1 MATNKNFE
9 VKNGLTIAGTE
20 RISSAGAFTG
30 SLASA
35 TTATTQSA
43 TDNSTKI
50 ATTAYTDAAITA
62 VIGGAPGTLDTLNEL
77 AAAIN
82 DDASYASTLTTALAT
97 KLPLA
102 GGTMTGNLVITSE
115 GDGLKLIRSGYD
127 SYSLQQS
134 TGNGLAIYNVT
145 DSRAEL
151 FFKGDGNVGIGT
163 TSPQRPLHVNGTEGV
178 LRLTST
184 ASGNNGFEVGVGTSS
199 QAFLW
204 NAENSH
210 IEIATNNAERM
221 RITSTGNVGIGNSSC
236 LQKLH
241 ISNGTIL
248 IGSDSNTTQ
257 TNNLLNGYGYR
268 IGSTLY
274 GSVGIR
280 SSYNSGNNQASLDF
294 YTEDTERMRIDA
306 SGHVG
311 IGTAAPAY
319 KLDIVESSS
328 EYGARLTN
336 NHDSSDGLLIRC
348 SDNDNNRYIINCE
361 SSTSATGTNYASKF
375 LVTKQGNVSVGGN
388 LSPSAK
394 LYVSGKDDA
403 GASDLLALQFDNSPA
418 DTGITFRDIFDGI
431 KSRFTIDS
439 SNTNDLR
446 ISTSTQM
453 HLYGGTS
460 NGTGDGHLK
469 INSSGHFTST
479 YGVIVSAAT
488 FAEVSNVGFG
498 SYNNGAWVN
507 SKSSTNGW
515 LATAGNGV
523 LRWSTGSVFV
533 NGSLSKNSGSFKIP
547 HPLPSKNST
556 HALVHSFIEGPQAD
570 NIYRGVID
578 LVDGTATINIDTVSG
593 MTEGT
598 YVLLNTN
605 TSCFTS
611 NETNWDAVKG
621 SVSGNILTINC
632 QNSSSTA
639 TVSWLVIGERHD
651 QHMKDTDWTDSDGK
665 VIVEPLKEQEVNLGD

>member
-20 RISSAGAFTG
+20 RITSAGAFTG

-102 GGTMTGNLVITSE
+102 GGTMTGNIAHASDFTIDAG
-115 GDGLKLIRSGYD
+115 GDISLDADGEQIRFKDGGTEIGHIDMGSQNLTIRSKVSDKDIEFHGTD
-127 SYSLQQS
+127 NGSNVNALTLDMSDAGRALFNEGVKLS
-134 TGNGLAIYNVT
+134 GLNGGTGLAFNMAGSGDYIIKESSTSDVMSFQGGLFHNFSSNNFGILAST
-145 DSRAEL
+145 PSRILDIQLTATNGSLHNNNNAAVHFGSGSGNTNSDGYIQGISLGYKTTGANTYAKVAIVARGLNDGAARQSLAFLVDTTSDGGSAEI
-151 FFKGDGNVGIGT
+151 GDAKLTIHGTTGNVGIGT
-163 TSPQRPLHVNGTEGV
+163 
-178 LRLTST
+178 
-184 ASGNNGFEVGVGTSS
+184 
-199 QAFLW
+199 
-204 NAENSH
+204 
-210 IEIATNNAERM
+210 
-221 RITSTGNVGIGNSSC
+221 
-236 LQKLH
+236 
-241 ISNGTIL
+241 
-248 IGSDSNTTQ
+248 
-257 TNNLLNGYGYR
+257 
-268 IGSTLY
+268 
-274 GSVGIR
+274 SVPG
-280 SSYNSGNNQASLDF
+280 
-294 YTEDTERMRIDA
+294 
-306 SGHVG
+306 
-311 IGTAAPAY
+311 
-319 KLDIVESSS
+319 
-328 EYGARLTN
+328 
-336 NHDSSDGLLIRC
+336 
-348 SDNDNNRYIINCE
+348 
-361 SSTSATGTNYASKF
+361 
-375 LVTKQGNVSVGGN
+375 
-388 LSPSAK
+388 AK
-394 LYVSGKDDA
+394 LEISGKDDA

-418 DTGITFRDIFDGI
+418 DTGMTFRDIFSGVQ
-431 KSRFTIDS
+431 SRFTLDS

-446 ISTSTQM
+446 ISSGTQM
-453 HLYGGTS
+453 HFYGGTS

-469 INSSGHFTST
+469 INSSGHFTSV
-479 YGVIVSAAT
+479 YGMIVSTAT

-507 SKSSTNGW
+507 SKSGTNGW

-523 LRWSTGSVFV
+523 LRWNSSSVYV

-570 NIYRGVID
+570 NIYRGVVD